1 MGPGSLAPPGGDHV
15 RVTVVLTESR
25 AMSQHRTAR
34 RTSRLVPLVV
44 AGLCGVLWA
53 VSACSPTNADEP
65 PASSTPSSEDASS
78 TAQPPLKYVAL
89 GDSFVSAPL
98 VPVTDVANGCFR
110 SSGNYPSLVARELG
124 AELDDR
130 SCGGARIIHLRK
142 SEFPDVP
149 AQLTAVKPGVDVVS
163 IGIGGN
169 DEDVFDGL
177 TKRCPALR
185 SKDPDGAPCMA
196 AMRSGGDV
204 LLRALERT
212 RKRLTAA
219 LGEVRR
225 RAPEA
230 RILVVGYP
238 QIVSADNA
246 CDLLPLA
253 RGDYAYAEKVN
264 LALTEALRS
273 AAKATRSTY
282 VDVWA
287 ASQGHDV
294 CSEDPWFNG
303 SVNDQ
308 KRAAAYHPF
317 AEEQAAVADL
327 VVAAIHN

>member
-1 MGPGSLAPPGGDHV
+1 MNRQYPPSPLQWTALLVALLCALAGCSLSNGDTSSPPSSTGAETPSAPPV
-15 RVTVVLTESR
+15 
-25 AMSQHRTAR
+25 
-34 RTSRLVPLVV
+34 
-44 AGLCGVLWA
+44 
-53 VSACSPTNADEP
+53 
-65 PASSTPSSEDASS
+65 
-78 TAQPPLKYVAL
+78 PLKYVAL

-110 SSGNYPSLVARELG
+110 STGNYPSLAARELG
-124 AELDDR
+124 AELEDR

-149 AQLTAVKPGVDVVS
+149 PQLTAVNPGVDVVT

-185 SKDPDGAPCMA
+185 SRNPKGAPCEA
-196 AMRSGGDV
+196 AMSSRGDV
-204 LLRALERT
+204 LLKALERT
-212 RKRLTAA
+212 RQRLTTA
-219 LGEVRR
+219 LREVRK

-230 RILVVGYP
+230 KVLVVGYP

-246 CDLLPLA
+246 CDRLPLA

-264 LALTEALRS
+264 LALTEALRR
-273 AAKATRSTY
+273 AAVATGSTY
-282 VDVWA
+282 VDVWK

-294 CSEDPWFNG
+294 CSDDPWFNG

-308 KRAAAYHPF
+308 KRAAAYHPY

-327 VVAAIHN
+327 VVAAVTSSK

>member
-1 MGPGSLAPPGGDHV
+1 MNRQHPPSPLQWTALLVTLLCVLAGCSRSSGETSPP
-15 RVTVVLTESR
+15 
-25 AMSQHRTAR
+25 
-34 RTSRLVPLVV
+34 
-44 AGLCGVLWA
+44 
-53 VSACSPTNADEP
+53 
-65 PASSTPSSEDASS
+65 PSSAGADAPS
-78 TAQPPLKYVAL
+78 AEPAPLKYVAL

-110 SSGNYPSLVARELG
+110 SSGNYPSLVARRLG

-130 SCGGARIIHLRK
+130 SCGGARIIHLRT
-142 SEFPDVP
+142 SEFPGVP
-149 AQLTAVKPGVDVVS
+149 PQLTAVKPGVDVVT

-169 DEDVFDGL
+169 DEDVYDKL
-177 TKRCPALR
+177 TKRCPTLR
-185 SKDPDGAPCMA
+185 SSDPEGAPCQA
-196 AMRSGGDV
+196 TYSSGDGDA
-204 LLRALERT
+204 LLTALDRT
-212 RKRLTAA
+212 RGRLTAV
-219 LGEVRR
+219 LSEVRR

-230 RILVVGYP
+230 RVLVVGYP

-282 VDVWA
+282 VDVWT

-303 SVNDQ
+303 SVTDQ

-327 VVAAIHN
+327 VVAAVKSSG